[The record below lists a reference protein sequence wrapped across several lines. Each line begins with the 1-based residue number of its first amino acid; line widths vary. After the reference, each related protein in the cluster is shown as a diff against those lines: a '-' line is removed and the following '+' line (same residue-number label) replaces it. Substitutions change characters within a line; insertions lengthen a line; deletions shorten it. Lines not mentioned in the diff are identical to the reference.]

1 MEKKFIKT
9 RSLKDIIIF
18 SLIILV
24 GCIFAILPNETNV
37 NIGGYTLIIIG
48 IILVFTLKSS
58 YKHLH
63 SGENFRIK
71 QLLFPMEMKGA
82 ILSTIDSCPENIN
95 LAKEGNAQSLRLYI
109 YYNTQINK
117 AYLQLFEY
125 SDNQYEPCSKIY
137 EYETTKIE
145 RLITS
150 K

>member
-24 GCIFAILPNETNV
+24 GCIFAILPIGTDA

-48 IILVFTLKSS
+48 IILAFTLKST
-58 YKHLH
+58 YKHFH
-63 SGENFRIK
+63 SSEKFHRK
-71 QLLFPMEMKGA
+71 QLMFPMDMKGS
-82 ILSTIDSCPENIN
+82 ILSAIDSRPENID
-95 LAKEGNAQSLRLYI
+95 LTKEGSAQSLRLYI
-109 YYNTQINK
+109 YYNNQIKK

-125 SDNQYEPCSKIY
+125 SANQYTPCSKFY
-137 EYETTKIE
+137 EYGTEKIE
-145 RLITS
+145 QIITS

>member
-24 GCIFAILPNETNV
+24 GCIFAILPIGTDA

-48 IILVFTLKSS
+48 IILAFTLKST
-58 YKHLH
+58 YKHFH
-63 SGENFRIK
+63 SSEKFHRK
-71 QLLFPMEMKGA
+71 QLMFPMDMKGS
-82 ILSTIDSCPENIN
+82 ILSAIDSRPENID
-95 LAKEGNAQSLRLYI
+95 LTKEGSAQSLRLYI
-109 YYNTQINK
+109 YYNNQIKK

-125 SDNQYEPCSKIY
+125 SANQYEPCSQIY
-137 EYETTKIE
+137 EYGTDKIE

>member
-1 MEKKFIKT
+1 MVKVDNVKLAKTATRLISSPKK
-9 RSLKDIIIF
+9 
-18 SLIILV
+18 V
-24 GCIFAILPNETNV
+24 GQAFKV
-37 NIGGYTLIIIG
+37 
-48 IILVFTLKSS
+48 
-58 YKHLH
+58 
-63 SGENFRIK
+63 
-71 QLLFPMEMKGA
+71 
-82 ILSTIDSCPENIN
+82 ENIN

-109 YYNTQINK
+109 YYKTQINK

>member
-1 MEKKFIKT
+1 MKTNFIKT
-9 RSLKDIIIF
+9 RSIKDIII
-18 SLIILV
+18 SSSIILV
-24 GCIFAILPNETNV
+24 GCILAILPHDTNA
-37 NIGGYTLIIIG
+37 NIGGFTLIIIG

-58 YKHLH
+58 HKHIL
-63 SGENFRIK
+63 SGEKFRIK

-82 ILSTIDSCPENIN
+82 ILSTIDSCPDNIN

-125 SDNQYEPCSKIY
+125 SDNQYEPCSKIH

>member
-1 MEKKFIKT
+1 MNTKFIKT
-9 RSLKDIIIF
+9 RSVKDIIIT
-18 SLIILV
+18 SSIILV
-24 GCIFAILPNETNV
+24 GCILAILPHDTNI

-48 IILVFTLKSS
+48 IIFVFTLKST

-63 SGENFRIK
+63 SGEKFRIK

-95 LAKEGNAQSLRLYI
+95 LAREGNAQSLRLYI